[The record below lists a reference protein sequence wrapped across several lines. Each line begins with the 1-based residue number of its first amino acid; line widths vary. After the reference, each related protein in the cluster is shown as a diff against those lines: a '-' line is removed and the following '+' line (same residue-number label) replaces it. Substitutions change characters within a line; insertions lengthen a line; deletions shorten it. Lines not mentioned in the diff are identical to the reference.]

1 MNLAD
6 ISKRLTAPIGLILI
20 FSCFKGETIQI
31 IQDGNERI
39 EIVSRATS
47 TPGSA
52 QVFLIHFR
60 ADGSKQTIGLHGF
73 DTEAHHEVATCEF
86 NRESQS
92 AKVTTSAGSRWLV
105 DLKSGTATLQL
116 PENAH
121 DHHHPNPQLNSDPAC
136 IASRSLSTSRYLG
149 SAQCLGAGGAG

>member
-6 ISKRLTAPIGLILI
+6 VSKRLIAPIGLVSL
-20 FSCFKGETIQI
+20 FSCFKGETIQV

-92 AKVTTSAGSRWLV
+92 AKVTTSVGSRWLV
-105 DLKSGTATLQL
+105 DLKSGKATLHL
-116 PENAH
+116 PEKRQS
-121 DHHHPNPQLNSDPAC
+121 PPSP
-136 IASRSLSTSRYLG
+136 
-149 SAQCLGAGGAG
+149 